1 MNKIKNLSKKS
12 KIIVISIVA
21 FVLLLIGG
29 TFAWLE
35 WSSEINAL
43 VNGRVCAP
51 EIVFLGGINEKS
63 NCVLFN
69 VRKYRICCKIYIR
82 KSRC

>member
-12 KIIVISIVA
+12 KIIVISIVV

-29 TFAWLE
+29 TLAWLE

-51 EIVFLGGINEKS
+51 EIVFLGGSTING
-63 NCVLFN
+63 NG
-69 VRKYRICCKIYIR
+69 IR
-82 KSRC
+82 PTVNKENGLKKK